1 MLAWELIVVV
11 LLILLNGFFAMSEL
25 AVVSARRA
33 RLQQMADEGHRGARA
48 AVRLVEDPAK
58 FLSTVQVG
66 ITLIGILAGA
76 YGGATFAGYLAV
88 ELREFPRIEPYAD
101 GISIAVVVVSI
112 TYLSLIIG
120 ELVPKRIA
128 LVNAERIAAMVA
140 RPMGIVATMG
150 APLVW
155 LLGVSTNLVLRLLRL
170 DKVKQA
176 EVTEEEVKSM
186 IAEGARTGVFD
197 PAEREMLEGVLRLA
211 DRSVRTIMTP
221 RPDVVWLDIDDTP
234 EAIRREIT
242 ASGRS
247 RFPVSRGDLD
257 EIVGIVHSKDLLDL
271 LLTGKPL
278 DLQACLHK
286 PLIIHDGT
294 PVLRVLELFKQAG
307 LHVAIVV
314 DEYGSIEGIAT
325 VTDILETIAGD
336 FPDEGEEDDVG
347 AVKREDGSWLVDG
360 MLPIDEVEH
369 RLGLR
374 GLLGDRDFHTLAGFV
389 LAELGHVPRAGEH
402 FVWQG
407 SRFEVM
413 DMDGR
418 RVDKVLIT
426 LPAVVG
432 DEEDYD
438 G

>member
-1 MLAWELIVVV
+1 MIVELVIVVA
-11 LLILLNGFFAMSEL
+11 LILLNAFFAMSEL
-25 AVVSARRA
+25 ALVSARRA
-33 RLQQMADEGHRGARA
+33 RLQGMAEQGHRGAKA
-48 AVRLVEDPAK
+48 ALALAADPNRL
-58 FLSTVQVG
+58 LSTVQVG
-66 ITLIGILAGA
+66 ITLIGIFAGA
-76 YGGATFAGYLAV
+76 FGGATLSV
-88 ELREFPRIEPYAD
+88 PLRDWMVTLPVVGPWAD
-101 GISIAVVVVSI
+101 GLSFAIVVVAI
-112 TYLSLIIG
+112 TYFSLIVG

-128 LVNAERIAAMVA
+128 LNHAESIASRVA
-140 RPMGIVATMG
+140 RPMQTVAAVG
-150 APLVW
+150 APIVW
-155 LLGVSTNLVLRLLRL
+155 LLQRSTELVLRLLG
-170 DKVKQA
+170 VSAVPAQT
-176 EVTEEEVKSM
+176 VTEEEVKSM

-221 RPDVVWLDIDDTP
+221 RPDVVWLDIDDIP

-278 DLQACLHK
+278 DLQICLHK

-307 LHVAIVV
+307 LHMAIVV

-336 FPDEGEEDDVG
+336 FPDEGEDD
-347 AVKREDGSWLVDG
+347 ASAIRREDGTWLVDG

-374 GLLGDRDFHTLAGFV
+374 GLRGERDFHTLAGFI

-402 FVWQG
+402 FVHQG
-407 SRFEVM
+407 SRYEVM

-418 RVDKVLIT
+418 RVDKVLIA
-426 LPAVVG
+426 LPAPIG
-432 DEEDYD
+432 DEEEYD

>member
-1 MLAWELIVVV
+1 MFAWELIVVV

-33 RLQQMADEGHRGARA
+33 RLQQMAEGGHRGARA
-48 AVRLVEDPAK
+48 AMRLVDDPSK

-76 YGGATFAGYLAV
+76 YGGATLAGYLAV
-88 ELREFPRIEPYAD
+88 ELRRIPAIQPYAD
-101 GISIAVVVVSI
+101 GVSFAVVVAFI

-128 LVNAERIAAMVA
+128 LVNAERIAALVA
-140 RPMGIVATMG
+140 RPMGFVAMLG

-170 DKVKQA
+170 NQVKQA

-197 PAEREMLEGVLRLA
+197 PAEREMIEGVLRLA

-221 RPDVVWLDIDDTP
+221 RPDVHWLDIDDDP
-234 EAIRREIT
+234 ETIRREI
-242 ASGRS
+242 AESGRS

-257 EIVGIVHSKDLLDL
+257 EIVGIVNTKDLLDKI
-271 LLTGKPL
+271 LTGRPL
-278 DLQACLHK
+278 DLQATLNK

-294 PVLRVLELFKQAG
+294 QVLRVLELFKQTG
-307 LHVAIVV
+307 LHMAIVV
-314 DEYGSIEGIAT
+314 DEYGSVEGIAT
-325 VTDILETIAGD
+325 ATDILETIAGE
-336 FPDEGEEDDVG
+336 FPEAGEDDAGV
-347 AVKREDGSWLVDG
+347 VRREDGTWLVDG

-374 GLLGDRDFHTLAGFV
+374 GLRGDRDFHTLAGFV
-389 LAELGHVPRAGEH
+389 MAELGHVPSAGEH
-402 FVWQG
+402 FAWRG
-407 SRFEVM
+407 SRFEVV

-418 RVDKVLIT
+418 RVDKVLVAIP
-426 LPAVVG
+426 PA
-432 DEEDYD
+432 DEEDE
-438 G
+438 GSSI

>member
-1 MLAWELIVVV
+1 MLEIAIVALLVV
-11 LLILLNGFFAMSEL
+11 INGVFALSEL
-25 AVVSARRA
+25 AIVSARRA
-33 RLQQMADEGHRGARA
+33 RLQAMAAAGKRGAATALTLA
-48 AVRLVEDPAK
+48 ADPGR
-58 FLSTVQVG
+58 FLSTVQIG
-66 ITLIGILAGA
+66 ITAVGLIAGA
-76 YGGATFAGYLAV
+76 YSGATLSVALDEYLEGLGVPDTPANWLAYIIV
-88 ELREFPRIEPYAD
+88 F
-101 GISIAVVVVSI
+101 STI
-112 TYLSLIIG
+112 TFLSLIIG

-140 RPMGIVATMG
+140 RPMGIIATMG

-221 RPDVVWLDIDDTP
+221 RPDVVWLDIDDKP
-234 EAIRREIT
+234 EDIRREIT

-278 DLQACLHK
+278 DLQVCLHK

-294 PVLRVLELFKQAG
+294 PVLRVLELFKKAG
-307 LHVAIVV
+307 LHMAIVV

-325 VTDILETIAGD
+325 VTDILETMAGD
-336 FPDEGEEDDVG
+336 FPDEGEDDAS
-347 AVKREDGSWLVDG
+347 AVRREDGSWLVDG

-374 GLLGDRDFHTLAGFV
+374 GLLADRDFHTLAGFI

-402 FVWQG
+402 FFWQG
-407 SRFEVM
+407 NRFEVM

-426 LPAVVG
+426 LPAPVG

>member
-1 MLAWELIVVV
+1 
-11 LLILLNGFFAMSEL
+11 
-25 AVVSARRA
+25 
-33 RLQQMADEGHRGARA
+33 
-48 AVRLVEDPAK
+48 
-58 FLSTVQVG
+58 
-66 ITLIGILAGA
+66 
-76 YGGATFAGYLAV
+76 
-88 ELREFPRIEPYAD
+88 
-101 GISIAVVVVSI
+101 
-112 TYLSLIIG
+112 
-120 ELVPKRIA
+120 
-128 LVNAERIAAMVA
+128 
-140 RPMGIVATMG
+140 
-150 APLVW
+150 
-155 LLGVSTNLVLRLLRL
+155 
-170 DKVKQA
+170 
-176 EVTEEEVKSM
+176 VTEEEVKSM

-221 RPDVVWLDIDDTP
+221 RPDVVWLDIDDKP
-234 EAIRREIT
+234 EDIRREIA

-271 LLTGKPL
+271 LLSGKPL
-278 DLQACLHK
+278 DLQVSLHK

-307 LHVAIVV
+307 LHMAIVV

-336 FPDEGEEDDVG
+336 FPDEGEEDAG
-347 AVKREDGSWLVDG
+347 AVRRDDGSWLVDG

-374 GLLGDRDFHTLAGFV
+374 GLLSDRDFHTLAGLI

-402 FVWQG
+402 FIWQG

-426 LPAVVG
+426 LPAPVG